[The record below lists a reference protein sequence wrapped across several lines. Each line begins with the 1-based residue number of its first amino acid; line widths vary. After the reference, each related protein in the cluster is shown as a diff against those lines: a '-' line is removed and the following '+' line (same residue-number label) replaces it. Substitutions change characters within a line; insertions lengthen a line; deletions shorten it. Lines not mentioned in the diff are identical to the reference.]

1 MTSPVFYVKSI
12 GSCGIVWVKHGD
24 FLVLRDFGEAFDLA
38 TWAYSKDER
47 QSLYIVC
54 VGDHGISEVRVYEC
68 AGP

>member
-12 GSCGIVWVKHGD
+12 NSRGDPNITWVKHGD

-54 VGDHGISEVRVYEC
+54 VGDYGISEVRVY
-68 AGP
+68 